1 MATREGGLAVAVD
14 DTVRFAMPVAAP
26 MQSIRWEVTSYHSE
40 PPKRLHVEWA
50 GRRVL
55 YIEWHEAIEML
66 TQKKEGVA
74 VAGLSYVRR
83 RPVSLAHF
91 SMSDQ
96 FQHGRPPT
104 VHGGFGSNLRT
115 RHWSTVERL
124 TPSRSAI
131 SVSPTGSVGTP
142 AL

>member
-74 VAGLSYVRR
+74 VAGQIE
-83 RPVSLAHF
+83 VSLSVEDAKRFVELHG
-91 SMSDQ
+91 MGVVTEGGYDQ
-96 FQHGRPPT
+96 FMP
-104 VHGGFGSNLRT
+104 VYEAIRT
-115 RHWSTVERL
+115 
-124 TPSRSAI
+124 
-131 SVSPTGSVGTP
+131 
-142 AL
+142 ALIEHHPDPEMGDY